1 MNKRKTLRL
10 DRILSFCLA
19 LICAGNVSSIIY
31 KNIYP
36 DVPEI
41 LLYKDMIDQKDFPIS
56 FLLCLNR
63 HGKLDKTK
71 RYRKFGYRNVEEL
84 FLGIENNE
92 TRKRGWWSPL
102 SRTSVHVVF
111 F

>member
-36 DVPEI
+36 DPDIPEI

-63 HGKLDKTK
+63 HENWTRQKDIGNLDTGMLKNC
-71 RYRKFGYRNVEEL
+71 F
-84 FLGIENNE
+84 
-92 TRKRGWWSPL
+92 
-102 SRTSVHVVF
+102 
-111 F
+111 

>member
-19 LICAGNVSSIIY
+19 LICAGNVSSNIY

-56 FLLCLNR
+56 FLLYVSIDMKT
-63 HGKLDKTK
+63 GQDKK
-71 RYRKFGYRNVEEL
+71 
-84 FLGIENNE
+84 I
-92 TRKRGWWSPL
+92 
-102 SRTSVHVVF
+102 
-111 F
+111 